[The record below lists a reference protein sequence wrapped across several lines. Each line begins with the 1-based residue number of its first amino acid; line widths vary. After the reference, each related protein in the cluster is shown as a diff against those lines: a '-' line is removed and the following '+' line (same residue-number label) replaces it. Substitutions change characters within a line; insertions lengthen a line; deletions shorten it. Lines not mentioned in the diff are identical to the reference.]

1 MAKIMTVDYEAIP
14 GQARQMRQNGME
26 LNNELTTAYESITEM
41 HNNWYG
47 KRYNALVTEFNK
59 IIPQL
64 NELLVLVV
72 GQIPFTLETVANN
85 YSQADRGQNATSAV
99 NEAPKKVAEINLSTD
114 VGMKFLTSE
123 VTATQESVSSNFSK
137 AVELMNTIE
146 SIYNSITWQSEAA
159 DAFKAQFTKLKNQ
172 IVQAFEDLKS
182 QFTTLMNQTKD
193 DIQATETANTVQ

>member
-14 GQARQMRQNGME
+14 GQARQMRQNGLE
-26 LNNELTTAYESITEM
+26 LNNELTVAYESITQM
-41 HNNWYG
+41 HSNWYG

-99 NEAPKKVAEINLSTD
+99 NEAPKKIAEINLSTD

-123 VTATQESVSSNFSK
+123 VTSTQESVSSNFSK

-172 IVQAFEDLKS
+172 IVQSFEDLKS

-193 DIQATETANTVQ
+193 DIQATENANTVQ